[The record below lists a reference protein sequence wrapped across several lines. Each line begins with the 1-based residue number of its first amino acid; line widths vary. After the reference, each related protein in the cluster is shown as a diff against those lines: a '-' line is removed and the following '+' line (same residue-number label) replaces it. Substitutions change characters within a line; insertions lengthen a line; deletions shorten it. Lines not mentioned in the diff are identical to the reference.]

1 MDAPHPFERLAGRW
15 RGGGEG
21 SYPTIE
27 SFSYTE
33 ELVVEPVPGRP
44 LAHWRSRTRDAGNG
58 EPRHAE
64 SGFLRTTPAGV
75 EFVVAHGFGIVET
88 ASGTLRR
95 RRARP
100 SRACAVSGTAT
111 AKRIDAIERRYE
123 LDGETLRY
131 TVSMAAVGRRP
142 DAPPSGNPRTG
153 RRELTAERSSPGRVA
168 RPVGTAARR

>member
-1 MDAPHPFERLAGRW
+1 MAETHPFDRLAGRW

-27 SFSYTE
+27 SFTYTE

-64 SGFLRTTPAGV
+64 SGFLRTTPAGI
-75 EFVVAHGFGIVET
+75 ELVVAHGFGTVET
-88 ASGTLRR
+88 AGGTFDDDVL
-95 RRARP
+95 
-100 SRACAVSGTAT
+100 AVSSLAVTGTPS

-131 TVSMAAVGRRP
+131 TVSMAAVGLDLTHHLRATLER
-142 DAPPSGNPRTG
+142 
-153 RRELTAERSSPGRVA
+153 TAE
-168 RPVGTAARR
+168 T